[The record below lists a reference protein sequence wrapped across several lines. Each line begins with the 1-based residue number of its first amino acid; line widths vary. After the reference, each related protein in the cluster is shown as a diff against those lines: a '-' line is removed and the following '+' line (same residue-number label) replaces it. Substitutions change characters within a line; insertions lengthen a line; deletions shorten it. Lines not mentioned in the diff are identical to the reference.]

1 MTKYCTDS
9 NWGLDGFVDSLFI
22 LEPCDDAVIANWG
35 SNWRMPTKEELE
47 ELYQKTTW
55 EWSDI
60 NGVKGRLMTGPNGNS
75 IFMPATGFFLDGEVI
90 CPGLGI
96 YWSNTLHT
104 GCPERGWSLHF
115 DFESCHVCGTYERC
129 RGHVVR
135 AVRVADMKK

>member
-9 NWGLDGFVDSLFI
+9 DWGLDGFVDSLFI
-22 LEPCDDAVIANWG
+22 LEPGDDAVAANWG

-47 ELYQKTTW
+47 ELYQLTTW

-60 NGVKGRLMTGPNGNS
+60 NGVKGRLLTGPNGNS

-90 CPGLGI
+90 CVGLGI
-96 YWSNTLHT
+96 YWSSTLHT

-129 RGHVVR
+129 RGQVVR
-135 AVRVADMKK
+135 AVKY